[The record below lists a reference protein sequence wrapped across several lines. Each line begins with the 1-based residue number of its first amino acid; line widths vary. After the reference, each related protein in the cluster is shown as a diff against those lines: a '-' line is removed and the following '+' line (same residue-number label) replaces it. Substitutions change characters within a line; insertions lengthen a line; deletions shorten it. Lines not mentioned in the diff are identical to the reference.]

1 MNLTS
6 TVEPRGAGIWML
18 DATGCTDYVNPA
30 MAAMLGLD
38 PADLK
43 GLSLL
48 DFVPDGAQHRVTT
61 YLDQCRRDATAQID
75 LPLRTKDGSV
85 VWALASTDLVPA
97 GPGGDPGF
105 LCFMV
110 DITERKQ
117 LEEAL
122 RRSEANYR
130 VLAETAQD
138 HIFVIARGD
147 RIEYV
152 NRAAA
157 LQLRTV
163 PERIIGRLRT
173 EIFPPD
179 VAERQGHGLTRVLQ
193 TGEPLYVEGRTMYL
207 EREVWLGTWLTPI
220 PGDDGQARAVLGVSR
235 DITEQRRLQTELSNA
250 QKLEAIGRL
259 AGGIAHD
266 FNNNLTAILG
276 FVEMVLLRTDLPAEA
291 AQDLKEVQHAGE
303 RAAGLVRRLLAFGR
317 RQVLQ
322 PTNLNLNTLIDSL
335 TPMLRRLIGDSVV
348 IDVTLAREPWAV
360 SGDVTEFEQI
370 VMNLALNARDA
381 MPSGGT
387 LTIATTNLEASQ
399 NLRPTMTPGPYVQL
413 TIRDTGTG
421 MDARTKEHVFEP
433 FFTTKPVGQGTGLG
447 LSTVYGIVKQLNGS
461 IWVDSEV
468 GQGTAFHVYLP
479 AAARDAANVEIEA
492 AAEAAPH
499 AAAQRRATVLLVEDE
514 ETVRRYAKA
523 ALELHGLSVLVAPTP
538 EDAMTI
544 AATTEAPIALMLT
557 DVVMPRMSGPE
568 LAARLRDTRPEMRVL
583 YMSGYP
589 ATLVQQGLLDPS
601 MRLISKPFRTA
612 DLLAAIDELLTQPGS
627 APRPA
632 APQRSPGNP

>member
-1 MNLTS
+1 MNLSGTI
-6 TVEPRGAGIWML
+6 EPRGAGVWML
-18 DATGCTDYVNPA
+18 DADGRTQYVNPV
-30 MAAMLGLD
+30 MAAMLG
-38 PADLK
+38 ADAVDMK
-43 GLSLL
+43 GLPLVT
-48 DFVPDGAQHRVTT
+48 FVPDGAQHRVTA
-61 YLDQCRRDATAQID
+61 YFDLCRRDATAQMD
-75 LPLRTKDGSV
+75 LPLRTKEGSI
-85 VWALASTDLVPA
+85 VWVLVSTDLMPA
-97 GPGGDPGF
+97 SPGSNGGF
-105 LCFMV
+105 LCLMV

-117 LEEAL
+117 TEEAL

-147 RIEYV
+147 RVEYV

-157 LQLRTV
+157 SQLRTV
-163 PERIIGRLRT
+163 PEKLIGRLRT

-179 VAERQGHGLTRVLQ
+179 VAERQGLGLKRVLD

-207 EREVWLGTWLTPI
+207 EREVWLGTWLTPV
-220 PGDDGQARAVLGVSR
+220 PGDDGQPRAVLGVSR
-235 DITEQRRLQTELSNA
+235 DITEQRRLQAELSNA

-276 FVEMVLLRTDLPAEA
+276 FVEMVLARPDLSGETARDLR
-291 AQDLKEVQHAGE
+291 EVQHAGE

-322 PTNLNLNTLIDSL
+322 PTNLNLNSLIESL
-335 TPMLRRLIGDSVV
+335 RPMLERLIGESVV
-348 IDVTLAREPWAV
+348 IDVKLAADPWAV

-381 MPSGGT
+381 MPGGGT
-387 LTIATTNLEASQ
+387 LTIETTNLQSSSHQ
-399 NLRPTMTPGPYVQL
+399 LRPTMQPGMYVRL

-468 GQGTAFHVYLP
+468 GRGTAFHVYLP
-479 AAARDAANVEIEA
+479 AAALDAADARVEA
-492 AAEAAPH
+492 AAETAP
-499 AAAQRRATVLLVEDE
+499 APVVERRATVLLVEDE
-514 ETVRRYAKA
+514 ETVRRYARA
-523 ALELHGLSVLVAPTP
+523 ALEMHGLNVIVAATP
-538 EDAMTI
+538 EEALS
-544 AATTEAPIALMLT
+544 AATSTETPIALMLT

-568 LAARLRDTRPEMRVL
+568 LATRLRDVRPEMRVI

-589 ATLVQQGLLDPS
+589 ANLVQQGLLDPS
-601 MRLISKPFRTA
+601 MRLISKPFKTG
-612 DLLAAIDELLTQPGS
+612 DLLAMIDEMIG
-627 APRPA
+627 
-632 APQRSPGNP
+632 

>member
-1 MNLTS
+1 MNLTG
-6 TVEPRGAGIWML
+6 TVEPRGAGVWML
-18 DATGCTDYVNPA
+18 DAEGRTEYVNSA
-30 MAAMLGLD
+30 MAGMLGAQ
-38 PADLK
+38 PADLH
-43 GLSLL
+43 GLPLVT
-48 DFVPDGAQHRVTT
+48 FVPDGARHRVTT
-61 YLDQCRRDATAQID
+61 YLDRCRRDATAQID
-75 LPLRTKDGSV
+75 LPLRTRDGSV
-85 VWALASTDLVPA
+85 VWALASTDLL
-97 GPGGDPGF
+97 PGDGGF
-105 LCFMV
+105 LSFMV

-117 LEEAL
+117 IEDAL
-122 RRSEANYR
+122 RRSESNYR

-147 RIEYV
+147 RVEYV

-157 LQLRTV
+157 LQLETA
-163 PERIIGRLRT
+163 PERLIGRLRS

-179 VAERQGHGLTRVLQ
+179 VAERQGRGLQRVLD

-220 PGDDGQARAVLGVSR
+220 PGDDGQVRAVLGVSR
-235 DITEQRRLQTELSNA
+235 DITEQRRLQAELSNA

-276 FVEMVLLRTDLPAEA
+276 FVEMVLARADVPGDA
-291 AQDLKEVQHAGE
+291 ARDLKEVQHAGE

-335 TPMLRRLIGDSVV
+335 RPMLERLIGESVV
-348 IDVTLAREPWAV
+348 IDVTLAAEPWAV
-360 SGDVTEFEQI
+360 SGDATEFEQI

-381 MPSGGT
+381 MPGGGT
-387 LTIATTNLEASQ
+387 LTIETTNLDSTSPD
-399 NLRPTMTPGPYVQL
+399 LPSTMTAGPYVRL

-421 MDARTKEHVFEP
+421 MDARTKERVFDP

-468 GQGTAFHVYLP
+468 GRGTAFHVYLP
-479 AAARDAANVEIEA
+479 ASAQDAADVAVEA
-492 AAEAAPH
+492 AVETAPR
-499 AAAQRRATVLLVEDE
+499 AAAGRRATVLLVEDE
-514 ETVRRYAKA
+514 ETVRRYARA
-523 ALELHGLSVLVAPTP
+523 ALELHGLNVIVAATP
-538 EDAMTI
+538 EDALSV
-544 AATTEAPIALMLT
+544 ASSTETPIALMLT

-568 LAARLRDTRPEMRVL
+568 LAARLRDVRPEMRVL

-589 ATLVQQGLLDPS
+589 ATLVHGSLLDPS

-612 DLLAAIDELLTQPGS
+612 DLLATIDEMLSQPGS
-627 APRPA
+627 PSGPDASRPSSE
-632 APQRSPGNP
+632 SP